1 MFQAELIN
9 NKASFGR
16 RAEMKRLFAFL
27 MVIALL
33 VSCRSQPAQVNK
45 IVENGVEV
53 VLNHTQP
60 YLIRGVPATLSL
72 EREFAVDTERSD
84 LAEKGIV
91 DIWGFEVTSLGD
103 IYVYQSPMSNGNFI
117 SKFDASGRFL
127 RSFAP
132 KGQGPGE
139 IQWPIFHRITVDEEL
154 SLVDMMTKKLFVFNK
169 DGAILRETGLPV
181 DVKGGFLLLQLASGN
196 NLYRKTELEAGKE
209 FPGLMMIYSLIDHE
223 WRHIKEIDRVVL
235 PHPFS
240 VSKIQIP
247 YPLTCW
253 AVTRDRIYIGNPDKG
268 YEIRVY
274 DQNGNLV
281 RKIRKEFVAAPFPE
295 SKRQGILK
303 ALDSPQLSPLKTKL
317 DFPKA
322 SPPFQHLFCDDRGRL
337 FVMTYEAGEKPG
349 EYIFDIFTPEGI
361 FFARASLNA
370 YLSADPFA
378 PGSPMDSWII
388 SKKNRLYAIREK
400 PSGYKELV
408 AYRMMWK

>member
-1 MFQAELIN
+1 
-9 NKASFGR
+9 
-16 RAEMKRLFAFL
+16 MKRLAAFL
-27 MVIALL
+27 VPIALL
-33 VSCRSQPAQVNK
+33 VSCRSQHAQVDR
-45 IVENGVEV
+45 IVENGVEIIV
-53 VLNHTQP
+53 NHTQP
-60 YLIRGVPATLSL
+60 YLVEGAPLSLSL
-72 EREFAVDTERSD
+72 EREFSIDTERSD

-91 DIWGFEVTSLGD
+91 DIWGFDVTSLGD
-103 IYVYQSPMSNGNFI
+103 IYVYQSPLSNGTFI
-117 SKFDASGRFL
+117 SQFDASGRFL

-139 IQWPIFHRITVDEEL
+139 IQWPIYQRITVDEEL
-154 SLVDMMTKKLFVFNK
+154 SLMDMMTKKLFVF
-169 DGAILRETGLPV
+169 DQHGAILREAELPL
-181 DVKGGFLLLQLASGN
+181 DIKGGFLLLQLASGN
-196 NLYRKTELEAGKE
+196 NLYRKTGLEAGKG
-209 FPGLMMIYSLIDHE
+209 FPGLVMGYSLIDRE
-223 WRHIKEIDRVVL
+223 LRDICELDRVVL
-235 PHPFS
+235 PHPFG

-247 YPLTCW
+247 YSLTCW
-253 AVTRDRIYIGNPDKG
+253 AVARDRIYLGNPDKG

-274 DQNGNLV
+274 DQSGNLV
-281 RKIRKEFVAAPFPE
+281 GKIRKEFVEAPFPE

-303 ALDSPQLSPLKTKL
+303 ALDSPQLSSLKAKL

-322 SPPFQHLFCDDRGRL
+322 SPPFQHLFGDDRGRL

-361 FFARASLNA
+361 FFARTSVNA